1 MASMHFAMQIS
12 AKGQIDTLGGGV
24 FYDELKNI
32 ILYPMVYYVYLHSY
46 IIVL

>member
-1 MASMHFAMQIS
+1 MASTHFAMQIS
-12 AKGQIDTLGGGV
+12 AKGQIDTLGGLV
-24 FYDELKNI
+24 YDELKNI